1 MYIQQSLAASS
12 HYNYSFSI
20 AATFY
25 RELYVEYISSVAA
38 NLTHSKFDY
47 KKDDLLNPENGM
59 WIDLADISNGLESD
73 EEDLLDHDDSSS
85 DVNKKEINPYWH
97 L

>member
-1 MYIQQSLAASS
+1 
-12 HYNYSFSI
+12 
-20 AATFY
+20 
-25 RELYVEYISSVAA
+25 
-38 NLTHSKFDY
+38 
-47 KKDDLLNPENGM
+47 M
-59 WIDLADISNGLESD
+59 WTDLADISNGLESD